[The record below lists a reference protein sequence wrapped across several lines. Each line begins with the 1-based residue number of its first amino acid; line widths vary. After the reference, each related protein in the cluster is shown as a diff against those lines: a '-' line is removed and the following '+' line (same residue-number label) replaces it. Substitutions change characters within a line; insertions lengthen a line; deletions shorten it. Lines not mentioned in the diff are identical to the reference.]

1 MIEKLQSD
9 SFKEYLNELVSI
21 REKLDNEEK
30 INMDIE
36 DFQCICG
43 VYHLY
48 TWTHSDITILQ
59 KNIMDLLV
67 KHKDR
72 IDKSTIQ
79 GIGTYT
85 LGYLESKYDPSGY
98 FFLSCSLEIA
108 ASIDA
113 KNIAKSLKPDFPKDA
128 QVFIEYELL
137 LKSIEGA
144 YHTIY
149 WILRE
154 IANKYLDTLYPITLI
169 IEPIFKSFVL
179 HSLDAFENDKKVIKF
194 YKDYIE
200 FFEKVKNDSDNE
212 QVHKECIVLI
222 GEAKEYLSHIE

>member
-72 IDKSTIQ
+72 LLSTAFSNAGKEFNISFFVYKNTDSIYSSRDEYYRIGLFHHKLNPEAHYNLNYLSYKEHSTIENIDKYIVGPVYDALQ
-79 GIGTYT
+79 
-85 LGYLESKYDPSGY
+85 KYDDWRILVAPDHPTPIKTRSHSADAVPFAMAGRNVSGILHTD
-98 FFLSCSLEIA
+98 FSEA
-108 ASIDA
+108 NA
-113 KNIAKSLKPDFPKDA
+113 AKSGLK
-128 QVFIEYELL
+128 IEKGAELMEYF
-137 LKSIEGA
+137 LK
-144 YHTIY
+144 
-149 WILRE
+149 
-154 IANKYLDTLYPITLI
+154 
-169 IEPIFKSFVL
+169 
-179 HSLDAFENDKKVIKF
+179 
-194 YKDYIE
+194 
-200 FFEKVKNDSDNE
+200 
-212 QVHKECIVLI
+212 Q
-222 GEAKEYLSHIE
+222 